1 MLPSP
6 GEPSRR
12 NKALKPRQLHFSSQ
26 TSHASD
32 AVAAAMLHADAEKDD
47 IDGEDDSPAPAPVG
61 LHHDNRDDRRESV
74 AAIAAKVSDDDF
86 SRFVEIVNARF
97 SSDAQSGA
105 HASTSQT

>member
-26 TSHASD
+26 TSDASD
-32 AVAAAMLHADAEKDD
+32 AVAAAMLDADAERDD
-47 IDGEDDSPAPAPVG
+47 IDGEEDSSAPVG
-61 LHHDNRDDRRESV
+61 LDHDNRDDRRESV
-74 AAIAAKVSDDDF
+74 AAIAAKVNDDDF
-86 SRFVEIVNARF
+86 GRFVEIVNARF